1 MISSLD
7 GTVLAARG
15 QRLVVGVGGVGLA
28 VAVTPQT
35 SLGAREGAPIALR
48 THLVVRED
56 ELALYGFE
64 TEAEL
69 EAFEL
74 LIGVSGV
81 GPKSALGVLA
91 HLAPHELARAVADED
106 ERAFKAVS
114 GIGPKT
120 AKLIILQLA
129 GKLTAPAA
137 APVAAPGADARADV
151 LTALTGLGWP
161 ERTAADAI
169 ERAAAAAPEA
179 TGATGSLLRAALAI
193 LGPGAR
199 P

>member
-1 MISSLD
+1 MVISRLD
-7 GTVLAARG
+7 GIVLSARG
-15 QRLVVGVGGVGLA
+15 QRLVVGIGGIGYA
-28 VAVTPQT
+28 VAVTPQS
-35 SLGAREGAPIALR
+35 SLTAAVGREVSLH

-56 ELALYGFE
+56 ELSLYGFE
-64 TEAEL
+64 SEAEL

-91 HLAPHELARAVADED
+91 HLSPEDLARAIEEQD

-120 AKLIILQLA
+120 AKLLILQLQ
-129 GKLTAPAA
+129 GKLAAPAA
-137 APVAAPGADARADV
+137 RATAKGSDARADV

-169 ERAAAAAPEA
+169 ERAAVAAPDA
-179 TGATGSLLRAALAI
+179 VGTTGALLRAALAI

-199 P
+199 Q

>member
-1 MISSLD
+1 MVISRLD
-7 GTVLAARG
+7 GTVLSARG
-15 QRLVVGVGGVGLA
+15 QRLVVGIGGIGYA
-28 VAVTPQT
+28 VAVTPQS
-35 SLGAREGAPIALR
+35 SLTAAVGREVSLH

-56 ELALYGFE
+56 ELSLYGFE
-64 TEAEL
+64 SEAEL

-91 HLAPHELARAVADED
+91 HLSPDELARAIDEQD
-106 ERAFKAVS
+106 ERSFKAVS

-120 AKLIILQLA
+120 AKLLILQLH
-129 GKLTAPAA
+129 GKLVAPAA
-137 APVAAPGADARADV
+137 RATAKGSDARADV

-169 ERAAAAAPEA
+169 ERAAVAAPDA
-179 TGATGSLLRAALAI
+179 VGSTGALLRAALAI

-199 P
+199 Q

>member
-1 MISSLD
+1 MISRLV

-28 VAVTPQT
+28 VAVTPQC
-35 SLGAREGAPIALR
+35 SLAAREGSEVSLH
-48 THLVVRED
+48 THLIVRED
-56 ELALYGFE
+56 ELALFGFE
-64 TEAEL
+64 SEAEL
-69 EAFEL
+69 DAFEL
-74 LIGVSGV
+74 LLGVSGV

-91 HLAPHELARAVADED
+91 HLTPDDLARAVADED
-106 ERAFKAVS
+106 EKPFKTVS

-120 AKLIILQLA
+120 AKLIILQLT
-129 GKLTAPAA
+129 GKLAAPRAA
-137 APVAAPGADARADV
+137 AAARPGADARADV

-169 ERAAAAAPEA
+169 ERAAVAAPDA
-179 TGATGSLLRAALAI
+179 AGATGTLLRAALAI
-193 LGPGAR
+193 LGPAAR

>member
-1 MISSLD
+1 MISRLD
-7 GTVLAARG
+7 GTVLSARG
-15 QRLVVGVGGVGLA
+15 QRLVIGVGGIGYA
-28 VAVTPQT
+28 VAVTPQC
-35 SLGAREGAPIALR
+35 SLAAVAGREVSLH

-56 ELALYGFE
+56 ELSLYGFE
-64 TEAEL
+64 SEAEL

-91 HLAPHELARAVADED
+91 HLSPDDLARAVEGQD

-120 AKLIILQLA
+120 AKLLILQLS
-129 GKLTAPAA
+129 GKLVVAPAA
-137 APVAAPGADARADV
+137 RSAAAPDARADV
-151 LTALTGLGWP
+151 LDALTGLGWP

-169 ERAAAAAPEA
+169 ERAAVAAPEA
-179 TGATGSLLRAALAI
+179 AASSGALLRAALAI
-193 LGPGAR
+193 LGPAAR

>member
-1 MISSLD
+1 MISRLD
-7 GTVLAARG
+7 GTVLSARG
-15 QRLVVGVGGVGLA
+15 QRLVVGVGGIGCA
-28 VAVTPQT
+28 VAVTPPT
-35 SLGAREGAPIALR
+35 SLAARVGGPIALH

-56 ELALYGFE
+56 ELSLYGFE

-69 EAFEL
+69 DAFEL

-91 HLAPHELARAVADED
+91 HLSPDELARAVDDQD

-120 AKLIILQLA
+120 AKLIILQLS
-129 GKLTAPAA
+129 GKLAAPAA
-137 APVAAPGADARADV
+137 AATAKGSDARADV

-161 ERTAADAI
+161 EKTAADAI
-169 ERAAAAAPEA
+169 ERAAAAAPDA
-179 TGATGSLLRAALAI
+179 VGTTGALLRAALAI

-199 P
+199 S

>member
-1 MISSLD
+1 VVISRLV

-15 QRLVVGVGGVGLA
+15 QRLVVAVGGVGLA
-28 VAVTPQT
+28 VSVTPQC
-35 SLGAREGAPIALR
+35 SLTARDGSEVSLH
-48 THLVVRED
+48 THLIVRED
-56 ELALYGFE
+56 ELSLYGFE

-74 LIGVSGV
+74 LLGVSGV

-91 HLAPHELARAVADED
+91 HLTPDDLARAVDGED
-106 ERAFKAVS
+106 EKPFKAVS

-120 AKLIILQLA
+120 AKLIILQLT
-129 GKLTAPAA
+129 GKLAAPRSP
-137 APVAAPGADARADV
+137 APVAGADARADV

-161 ERTAADAI
+161 ERTAVDAI
-169 ERAAAAAPEA
+169 DRAAVAAPEA
-179 TGATGSLLRAALAI
+179 AGATGTLLRAALAI